1 MRISYLAQSDTRC
14 TVQIPGCNFNC
25 RGCFSNQRHNCGVEV
40 SAARIAGYIPP
51 GTEVMLAGGEPTLYR
66 QELLSLIHELDQQ
79 KVILSTNGY
88 LLDRSLLE
96 NLGGIT
102 VHIDLKALD
111 PKLHRWYTGKD
122 NATVLAAIRMLHDL
136 DFDFEVSTVYIPG
149 IVEIVEIEN
158 IARFLSGVGDIRYKI
173 MRYVPANNFSSRPG
187 VNEIQDAVNTA
198 REYLGNVSSS
208 IENRS
213 HPVDRK
219 IVNIVSPSN

>member
-1 MRISYLAQSDTRC
+1 MRISYLALSDTRC

-40 SAARIAGYIPP
+40 SAARIAGHIPP
-51 GTEVMLAGGEPTLYR
+51 GNEVMLAGGEPTLYR
-66 QELLSLIHELDQQ
+66 QELLSLIHELDGK

-149 IVEIVEIEN
+149 FVETMEIKN

-187 VNEIQDAVNTA
+187 VHEIQDAVNAA
-198 REYLGNVSSS
+198 RKYLGNVSSS

-219 IVNIVSPSN
+219 IINIF

>member
-1 MRISYLAQSDTRC
+1 MRISYIAQSDTRC

-25 RGCFSNQRHNCGVEV
+25 RGCFSNQLHNCGVEV
-40 SAARIAGYIPP
+40 SAACIAGHIPQ
-51 GTEVMLAGGEPTLYR
+51 GNEVMLAGGEPTLYR
-66 QELLSLIHELDQQ
+66 QELLSLIHELDGK

-88 LLDRSLLE
+88 LLDRALLK
-96 NLGGIT
+96 NLCGIT
-102 VHIDLKALD
+102 VHIDIKALD
-111 PKLHRWYTGKD
+111 PKRHRWYTGKD
-122 NATVLAAIRMLHDL
+122 NATVLEAIRMLHDL

-149 IVEIVEIEN
+149 FVETMEVEN

-187 VNEIQDAVNTA
+187 VHEIQDAVNTA
-198 REYLGNVSSS
+198 RKYLGNVSSS

-219 IVNIVSPSN
+219 IVNIS

>member
-1 MRISYLAQSDTRC
+1 MRISYLALSDTRC

-25 RGCFSNQRHNCGVEV
+25 LGCFSNQRHSSGVEV
-40 SAARIAGYIPP
+40 SAKSIAGLIPP
-51 GTEVMLAGGEPTLYR
+51 GNEVMLAGGEPTLYR
-66 QELLSLIHELDQQ
+66 QGLLSLIHELDAQ

-122 NATVLAAIRMLHDL
+122 NATVLEAIRMLHDL

-149 IVEIVEIEN
+149 IVETREIGN

-187 VNEIQDAVNTA
+187 VHEIQDAVNTA
-198 REYLGNVSSS
+198 RKYLGNVSSS

-219 IVNIVSPSN
+219 IVNIF

>member
-1 MRISYLAQSDTRC
+1 MRISYLALSDTRC

-25 RGCFSNQRHNCGVEV
+25 RGCFSNERHNRGVEV
-40 SAARIAGYIPP
+40 SAAHIAGYIPA
-51 GTEVMLAGGEPTLYR
+51 GYEVMLAGGEPTLHR
-66 QELLSLIHELDQQ
+66 QGLLSLIHELDMQ

-88 LLDRSLLE
+88 LLDGALLE
-96 NLGGIT
+96 KLCGIN

-111 PKLHRWYTGKD
+111 KKLHRWYTGKD

-149 IVEIVEIEN
+149 VVETREIEN
-158 IARFLSGVGDIRYKI
+158 IARFLSGIGDIRYKI
-173 MRYVPANNFSSRPG
+173 IRYVPANNFSSRPG
-187 VNEIQDAVNTA
+187 VQEIQDAVNKA
-198 REYLGNVSSS
+198 RKYLGNVSSS

-219 IVNIVSPSN
+219 IINIF

>member
-1 MRISYLAQSDTRC
+1 MRISYLALSDTRC

-40 SAARIAGYIPP
+40 SAPLIAGHIPP

-66 QELLSLIHELDQQ
+66 QELLSLIHELDGK

-122 NATVLAAIRMLHDL
+122 NATVMEAIRMLHDL

-149 IVEIVEIEN
+149 IVETREIEN

-173 MRYVPANNFSSRPG
+173 IRYVPANNFSGRPG
-187 VNEIQDAVNTA
+187 VNEIQDAVNAA

>member
-1 MRISYLAQSDTRC
+1 MRISYLAMSDTRC

-25 RGCFSNQRHNCGVEV
+25 RGCFSNERHNCGVEV
-40 SAARIAGYIPP
+40 SAVRIAGHIPP
-51 GTEVMLAGGEPTLYR
+51 GNEIMLAGGEPTLYR
-66 QELLSLIHELDQQ
+66 QELLSLIHELDRQ

-96 NLGGIT
+96 NLDGIN

-122 NATVLAAIRMLHDL
+122 NANVLEAIRMLHDL

-149 IVEIVEIEN
+149 IVETMEIKN
-158 IARFLSGVGDIRYKI
+158 IARFLSHIGDIRYKI
-173 MRYVPANNFSSRPG
+173 IRYVPANNFSSRPG
-187 VNEIQDAVNTA
+187 VHEIQEAVNTA
-198 REYLGNVSSS
+198 RKYLGNVSSS
-208 IENRS
+208 VKNRS

-219 IVNIVSPSN
+219 IVNIF

>member
-1 MRISYLAQSDTRC
+1 
-14 TVQIPGCNFNC
+14 
-25 RGCFSNQRHNCGVEV
+25 
-40 SAARIAGYIPP
+40 
-51 GTEVMLAGGEPTLYR
+51 MLAGGEPTLYR

-122 NATVLAAIRMLHDL
+122 NATVLAAIRMLYDL

-149 IVEIVEIEN
+149 IVETMEIEN

-187 VNEIQDAVNTA
+187 VKEIQDAVNTA

-219 IVNIVSPSN
+219 IVNIISSSNKMVIDHSARNFETQITLITQIDSGC

>member
-1 MRISYLAQSDTRC
+1 MRISYLALSDTRC

-25 RGCFSNQRHNCGVEV
+25 RGCFSNERHTSGIEV
-40 SAARIAGYIPP
+40 SAARIAGHIPP
-51 GTEVMLAGGEPTLYR
+51 GNEVMLAGGEPTLYR
-66 QELLSLIHELDQQ
+66 QGLLSLIHELDQQ

-122 NATVLAAIRMLHDL
+122 NITVLAAIRMLHDL
-136 DFDFEVSTVYIPG
+136 DFDFEVSTIYIPG
-149 IVEIVEIEN
+149 FVETMEIEN
-158 IARFLSGVGDIRYKI
+158 IARFLSGIGDIRYKI
-173 MRYVPANNFSSRPG
+173 IRYVPANDFSSRPG
-187 VNEIQDAVNTA
+187 VQEIQDAVNTA
-198 REYLGNVSSS
+198 RRYLGNVSSS

-219 IVNIVSPSN
+219 IVNIF

>member
-1 MRISYLAQSDTRC
+1 MRISYLALSDTRC

-25 RGCFSNQRHNCGVEV
+25 LGCFSNQRHKGGVEV
-40 SAARIAGYIPP
+40 SAARIARHIPR
-51 GTEVMLAGGEPTLYR
+51 GNEVMLAGGEPTLFR
-66 QELLSLIHELDQQ
+66 QEMLSLIQELDDQ
-79 KVILSTNGY
+79 KIILSTNGY

-102 VHIDLKALD
+102 LHIDLKALD

-122 NATVLAAIRMLHDL
+122 NATVLEAIRMLHDL

-149 IVEIVEIEN
+149 IVETIEIEN

-173 MRYVPANNFSSRPG
+173 IRYVPVNNFSSRPG
-187 VNEIQDAVNTA
+187 VHEIEHAVNTA
-198 REYLGNVSSS
+198 HKYLGNVSSS

-219 IVNIVSPSN
+219 IVNIF

>member
-1 MRISYLAQSDTRC
+1 MRISYLALSDTRC

-25 RGCFSNQRHNCGVEV
+25 LGCFSNARHNGGVEV
-40 SAARIAGYIPP
+40 STARIAGHIPP

-66 QELLSLIHELDQQ
+66 QELLSLIHELDGK

-88 LLDRSLLE
+88 LLDRSLLG

-122 NATVLAAIRMLHDL
+122 NATVLAAVRMLHYL

-149 IVEIVEIEN
+149 IVETMEIEN
-158 IARFLSGVGDIRYKI
+158 IARFLSGIGDIRYKI
-173 MRYVPANNFSSRPG
+173 MRYVPANNFSSRPA
-187 VNEIQDAVNTA
+187 VHEIQDAVNTA
-198 REYLGNVSSS
+198 REFLGNVSSS

-219 IVNIVSPSN
+219 IVNIS

>member
-1 MRISYLAQSDTRC
+1 MRISYLALSDTRC

-25 RGCFSNQRHNCGVEV
+25 RGCFSNQRHSSGVEV
-40 SAARIAGYIPP
+40 SATRIAGHIPP
-51 GTEVMLAGGEPTLYR
+51 GNEVMLAGGEPTLYR
-66 QELLSLIHELDQQ
+66 QELLSLIHELDLQ

-88 LLDRSLLE
+88 LLDMSLLE

-149 IVEIVEIEN
+149 FVETMEIEN

-173 MRYVPANNFSSRPG
+173 IRYVPANDFSSRPG
-187 VNEIQDAVNTA
+187 VHEIQDAVNTA
-198 REYLGNVSSS
+198 RKYLGNVSSS

-219 IVNIVSPSN
+219 IVNIF

>member
-1 MRISYLAQSDTRC
+1 MRISYIAQSDTRC

-25 RGCFSNQRHNCGVEV
+25 RGCFSNQRHKGGVEI
-40 SAARIAGYIPP
+40 SAARIAGHIPP
-51 GTEVMLAGGEPTLYR
+51 GNEVMLAGGEPTLYR
-66 QELLSLIHELDQQ
+66 QELLSLIQKLDRQ
-79 KVILSTNGY
+79 KIILSTNGY

-122 NATVLAAIRMLHDL
+122 NATVLEAIRLLHEL
-136 DFDFEVSTVYIPG
+136 DFDFEVSTVYISG
-149 IVEIVEIEN
+149 IVETIEIGN
-158 IARFLSGVGDIRYKI
+158 IARFLSGIGDIRYKI
-173 MRYVPANNFSSRPG
+173 MRYVPVNNFSSRPG
-187 VNEIQDAVNTA
+187 VQEIQDAVNMA
-198 REYLGNVSSS
+198 RKYLGNVSSS

-219 IVNIVSPSN
+219 IVNIS

>member
-1 MRISYLAQSDTRC
+1 MRISYLALSDTRC

-25 RGCFSNQRHNCGVEV
+25 LGCFSNQRHNGGIEV
-40 SAARIAGYIPP
+40 PAARIAGHIPP
-51 GTEVMLAGGEPTLYR
+51 GNEVMLAGGEPTLYR
-66 QELLSLIHELDQQ
+66 QELLSLIHELDAW

-96 NLGGIT
+96 DLNGVT

-111 PKLHRWYTGKD
+111 PKLHRWYTGKE
-122 NATVLAAIRMLHDL
+122 NAAVLRAIRMLYDL

-149 IVEIVEIEN
+149 FVETTEIKN
-158 IARFLSGVGDIRYKI
+158 IARFLSGVGDIRYKVI
-173 MRYVPANNFSSRPG
+173 RYVPANNFSCRPG
-187 VNEIQDAVNTA
+187 VHEIHGAVNSA

-219 IVNIVSPSN
+219 IVNPF

>member
-1 MRISYLAQSDTRC
+1 MRISYLALSDTRC

-25 RGCFSNQRHNCGVEV
+25 RGCFSNQRHSGGVEV
-40 SAARIAGYIPP
+40 SAERIAGHIPP
-51 GTEVMLAGGEPTLYR
+51 GNEVMLAGGEPTLYR
-66 QELLSLIHELDQQ
+66 QELLSLIHELDWQNI
-79 KVILSTNGY
+79 ILSTNGY
-88 LLDRSLLE
+88 LLDRALLE
-96 NLGGIT
+96 SLCGIT

-122 NATVLAAIRMLHDL
+122 NATVLEAIRMLHDL

-149 IVEIVEIEN
+149 IVETMEIKN

-187 VNEIQDAVNTA
+187 VHEIQDAVNTA
-198 REYLGNVSSS
+198 RKYLTNVSSS

-219 IVNIVSPSN
+219 IVNIF

>member
-1 MRISYLAQSDTRC
+1 MRISYLALSDTRC

-25 RGCFSNQRHNCGVEV
+25 RGCFSNERHTSGVEV
-40 SAARIAGYIPP
+40 SAARIAGHIPP
-51 GTEVMLAGGEPTLYR
+51 GNEIMLAGGEPTLYR
-66 QELLSLIHELDQQ
+66 QGLLSLIHELDAQ

-122 NATVLAAIRMLHDL
+122 NTAVLAAIRMLHDL

-149 IVEIVEIEN
+149 FVETMEIEN

-173 MRYVPANNFSSRPG
+173 IRYVPANNFSSRPG
-187 VNEIQDAVNTA
+187 VQEIQDAVNTA
-198 REYLGNVSSS
+198 RKYLGNVSSS

-219 IVNIVSPSN
+219 IVNIF

>member
-1 MRISYLAQSDTRC
+1 MRISYLALSDTRC

-25 RGCFSNQRHNCGVEV
+25 RGCFSNSRHNGGVEV
-40 SAARIAGYIPP
+40 SAARIARHIPP

-66 QELLSLIHELDQQ
+66 QELLSLIHELDGK

-96 NLGGIT
+96 NLGDIT

-149 IVEIVEIEN
+149 IVETMEIEN
-158 IARFLSGVGDIRYKI
+158 IARFLPGVGDIRYKI
-173 MRYVPANNFSSRPG
+173 IRYVPANNFSSRPR
-187 VNEIQDAVNTA
+187 VQEIQGAVTMA
-198 REYLGNVSSS
+198 RKYLGNVSSS

-219 IVNIVSPSN
+219 IVNIF

>member
-1 MRISYLAQSDTRC
+1 MRSSYLALSDTRC

-25 RGCFSNQRHNCGVEV
+25 RGCFSNQRHNRGVEV
-40 SAARIAGYIPP
+40 STARIAGHIPP
-51 GTEVMLAGGEPTLYR
+51 GNEVMLAGGEPTLYR
-66 QELLSLIHELDQQ
+66 QGLLSLIHELDRQ

-96 NLGGIT
+96 NLGRIS

-122 NATVLAAIRMLHDL
+122 NAAVLEAIRMLHDL

-149 IVEIVEIEN
+149 FVETMEIKN
-158 IARFLSGVGDIRYKI
+158 IARFLSGIGDISYKI
-173 MRYVPANNFSSRPG
+173 IRYVPANNFSSRPG
-187 VNEIQDAVNTA
+187 VHEIQDAVNTA
-198 REYLGNVSSS
+198 RKYLGNVSSS

-219 IVNIVSPSN
+219 IINIF

>member
-1 MRISYLAQSDTRC
+1 MRISYLALSDTRC

-25 RGCFSNQRHNCGVEV
+25 RGCFSNQRHNVGVEV
-40 SAARIAGYIPP
+40 SAERIVGHIPP
-51 GTEVMLAGGEPTLYR
+51 GNEVMLAGGEPTLYR
-66 QELLSLIHELDQQ
+66 QGLLSLIHELDRE

-96 NLGGIT
+96 SLGGIT

-122 NATVLAAIRMLHDL
+122 NATVLEAIRMLHDL

-149 IVEIVEIEN
+149 IVETMEIKN

-187 VNEIQDAVNTA
+187 VQEIQNAVNTA
-198 REYLGNVSSS
+198 RKYLGNVSSS

-219 IVNIVSPSN
+219 IVNIF

>member
-1 MRISYLAQSDTRC
+1 MRISYLALSDTRC

-25 RGCFSNQRHNCGVEV
+25 LGCFSNQRHNASVEV
-40 SAARIAGYIPP
+40 SAPRIAGLIPP
-51 GTEVMLAGGEPTLYR
+51 GNEVMLAGGEPTLFR
-66 QELLSLIHELDQQ
+66 QGLLSLIHELDRE

-96 NLGGIT
+96 NLSGIT

-122 NATVLAAIRMLHDL
+122 NATVLEAIRMLHDL

-149 IVEIVEIEN
+149 IVETVEIEN
-158 IARFLSGVGDIRYKI
+158 IARFLSGLGDISYKI

-187 VNEIQDAVNTA
+187 VHEIQDAVNTA
-198 REYLGNVSSS
+198 HKYLRNVSSS

-219 IVNIVSPSN
+219 IVKIS